1 MAKEGPKLSNLDPLF
16 ERLVAGDRAALARC
30 ITLIDDRELGAA
42 VRQRIHPI
50 AGRATV
56 VGFTGAPGVGKSTLV
71 DAYIAKLQ
79 LVGKSV
85 AVAAI
90 DPSSPFSGGAVLG
103 DRIRMHRHTSDPGVF
118 IRSIAS
124 RGHLG
129 GLSENIQWTIDAM
142 DAAGMDVVIVE
153 TVGTGQSEVD
163 IVEIADTCVVVCA
176 PGLGDDVQ
184 AIKAGILEIA
194 DVLVVNKVDLPH
206 AEVTAAQLR
215 NMLKL
220 RETNRKNIP
229 IVMTSATLDQGLDD
243 LCGSIERSVQK
254 SPQEK
259 QRLHARRMQ
268 RLIAQTAAALTC
280 RMVLECPPDQIA
292 ALVSSTIR
300 GESNLEEAAMRMLK
314 ELFQKPNDQ
323 IDLSR

>member
-1 MAKEGPKLSNLDPLF
+1 
-16 ERLVAGDRAALARC
+16 
-30 ITLIDDRELGAA
+30 
-42 VRQRIHPI
+42 
-50 AGRATV
+50 
-56 VGFTGAPGVGKSTLV
+56 
-71 DAYIAKLQ
+71 
-79 LVGKSV
+79 
-85 AVAAI
+85 
-90 DPSSPFSGGAVLG
+90 
-103 DRIRMHRHTSDPGVF
+103 
-118 IRSIAS
+118 
-124 RGHLG
+124 
-129 GLSENIQWTIDAM
+129 
-142 DAAGMDVVIVE
+142 
-153 TVGTGQSEVD
+153 
-163 IVEIADTCVVVCA
+163 VCA

-184 AIKAGILEIA
+184 AIKAGLLEIA

-220 RETNRKNIP
+220 RETNLKNIP

-268 RLIAQTAAALTC
+268 RLIAQTAAALTR

-292 ALVSSTIR
+292 AWVSSAIR
-300 GESNLEEAAMRMLK
+300 GKSNLEEAAMRMLK
-314 ELFQKPNDQ
+314 ELFQKLNDQ